1 MCQVKPAT
9 YKGQILYDSF
19 ICSTIVVRF
28 INLVRRML
36 YPETESIE
44 DATSSITLGIDLTEI
59 VRKRQRHRQTTR
71 WSGLLAKETTAPWKR
86 SMFLICN

>member
-59 VRKRQRHRQTTR
+59 VSK
-71 WSGLLAKETTAPWKR
+71 
-86 SMFLICN
+86 